1 MTKKAFQIPTHVG
14 IIMDGN
20 GRWAKKRLLPRVM
33 GHREGVKT
41 VKKIVEHATSVG
53 IKYLSLF
60 AFSTE
65 NWLRPQDEVSTLMDL
80 LDEYIEN
87 EMKTIIDQD
96 ICFITSGDLSKLRV
110 TTRYKVLDLI
120 DISKNNKKMVLN
132 LAINYGGRDEL
143 LKAAINL
150 AKDFKDGKI
159 VEENLE
165 KMFPSYLYN
174 PELPDIDLL
183 IRTSG
188 EVRIS
193 NFMLWR
199 IAYSELYFTK
209 ILWPDFTPKDFD
221 NAIADY
227 NRRIRRFG
235 KTDEQ
240 ILV

>member
-1 MTKKAFQIPTHVG
+1 
-14 IIMDGN
+14 
-20 GRWAKKRLLPRVM
+20 
-33 GHREGVKT
+33 
-41 VKKIVEHATSVG
+41 
-53 IKYLSLF
+53 
-60 AFSTE
+60 
-65 NWLRPQDEVSTLMDL
+65 MDL

-96 ICFITSGDLSKLRV
+96 ICFKTSGDLSKLRV

-240 ILV
+240 ILG